1 MSIYR
6 ERLDKIRGAMAE
18 HDIDLLFLP
27 PSPYM
32 YHATGIHELFFPL
45 IKVPG
50 DWLGGVLVSHNRPP
64 IFMVQWMLA
73 RHVEMD
79 ATDVVETRT
88 LEDGVDPFD
97 LLSAVLTE
105 FTGTVRRLGVADQ
118 TWVRTVEA
126 LRTALPEAAIVTC
139 GSFLDRLLAV
149 KDDDALR
156 RMQRAAA
163 ITDEAHPDVLSRLR
177 LGMTVRDAALEVDYQ
192 LRRHGADD
200 NSFQTGIVFTRP
212 DGPPSGPQRTLAPGD
227 SITFDYGC
235 RAVGY
240 SSDFGRAAF
249 AGDPPAEYRRVHE
262 IVLAAQAAG
271 LAAMK
276 AGRVT
281 GADVDAAARGVIVDA
296 GYGSNF
302 THRLG
307 HGIGIKVHERP
318 FLDAGD
324 DTVLEEGMTFTVE
337 PSIRVPGRFANRV
350 EDVVLVTPTGGRFLN
365 HCPRDLFIIA

>member
-1 MSIYR
+1 MSVYTT
-6 ERLDKIRGAMAE
+6 RLDKIRQAMAA

-32 YHATGIHELFFPL
+32 YHATGIHETFFPL

-50 DWLGGVLVSHNRPP
+50 DWLGGVLVSPDRTPV
-64 IFMVQWMLA
+64 FMVQWMLA

-79 ATDVVETRT
+79 ATDVVDTRK

-97 LLSAVLTE
+97 LLRTVLAE
-105 FTGTVRRLGVADQ
+105 FPAIRRLGVADQ
-118 TWVRTVEA
+118 TWARTVEA
-126 LRTALPEAAIVTC
+126 FRAALPEAEIVTC
-139 GSFLDRLLAV
+139 GGFLDPLLAI
-149 KDDDALR
+149 KDEDALR
-156 RMQRAAA
+156 RMRHAAA
-163 ITDEAHPDVLSRLR
+163 VTDAAHPDVLRRLQV
-177 LGMTVRDAALEVDYQ
+177 GMTVRDAVLEVDYQ
-192 LRRHGADD
+192 LRKHGADD

-212 DGPPSGPQRTLAPGD
+212 DGPPSSLQRVLAPGD

-235 RAVGY
+235 RAAGY

-249 AGDPPAEYRRVHE
+249 VGEPPEEYRRVHE
-262 IVLAAQAAG
+262 TVLAAQAAG
-271 LAAMK
+271 MAAMR

-281 GADVDAAARGVIVDA
+281 GAEADAAARQVIIDA
-296 GYGSNF
+296 GYGPNF

-324 DTVLEEGMTFTVE
+324 ATVLQENMTFTVE

-350 EDVVLVTPTGGRFLN
+350 EDVVLVTPEGGRFLN
-365 HCPRDLFIIA
+365 ACPRDLFIVA